1 MKILAVLCSIASF
14 LFTCMVLVTDGMS
27 GEFVYA
33 VFGVLLLLV
42 PILTVLAL
50 AGGGT
55 AEVRRA
61 LKPIAAAGNIA
72 LLGFIGWAMFD
83 QYPHPQ
89 EPGFIPYVALMT
101 FTPILSAFV
110 LVWSAAHDKRRE
122 MAV

>member
-1 MKILAVLCSIASF
+1 MKTLAVLCSIASF
-14 LFTCMVLVTDGMS
+14 LFTCMVFVTDGMS

-42 PILTVLAL
+42 PVLTVLAL

-55 AEVRRA
+55 VEVRRA
-61 LKPIAAAGNIA
+61 LKPIAAGANIA
-72 LLGFIGWAMFD
+72 LLGFIAWAIVD

-89 EPGFIPYVALMT
+89 EPGFIPYALLT
-101 FTPILSAFV
+101 VFTPILSAFV
-110 LVWSAAHDKRRE
+110 LLRSAAHDRRRE